1 MRITGENFGPVLLQA
16 KGGMVVEADRP
27 VRYMRG
33 WELQRVVRLAE
44 RWHWQIT
51 LTDDERA
58 QLGNASAAGERVAR

>member
-1 MRITGENFGPVLLQA
+1 MRIDGKNFSSIHLQA
-16 KGGMVVEADRP
+16 KGVVITEADRP

-33 WELQRVVRLAE
+33 WELKRVVRLAE

-58 QLGNASAAGERVAR
+58 QLSDT

>member
-1 MRITGENFGPVLLQA
+1 MRIDGKNFSSIHLQA
-16 KGGMVVEADRP
+16 KGGVITEADRP

-33 WELQRVVRLAE
+33 WELKRVVRLAE

-58 QLGNASAAGERVAR
+58 QLSDT